1 GRVRMNATLPEIDAD
16 GITAV
21 FALQLG
27 DPCSRLF
34 QRRFPGNGTERIA
47 FPALRLADPV
57 GVVLHV
63 EDGSRLRADVAAAE
77 GIVRIAPHRARLD
90 VDREAAH
97 GFAQHAGM
105 ESLCHGDVPGGGPY
119 HARFRAMLESRAAKN
134 RYLAG
139 N

>member
-1 GRVRMNATLPEIDAD
+1 MDAWIPEIHAD

-21 FALQLG
+21 FALHLG

-63 EDGSRLRADVAAAE
+63 DDGSRLRAEVAAAD
-77 GIVRIAPHRARLD
+77 GLVRIAPHRARAD
-90 VDREAAH
+90 SAGDAAAPH
-97 GFAQHAGM
+97 VRNA
-105 ESLCHGDVPGGGPY
+105 
-119 HARFRAMLESRAAKN
+119 
-134 RYLAG
+134 
-139 N
+139 